1 METIWCMSS
10 ETYFHSSATDS
21 ARCLVGWA
29 QNRMQAAGVGPYMFV
44 VLNSV
49 CVGSQN
55 AGLRRGCDRSVGLGM
70 ATGGLKDNFLKNEN
84 QYWIEKKKKR
94 RRKSL
99 CLLSWVTPVEPENT
113 GSPRCQIPSFPDP
126 IVELHTWCH
135 WILGIPAVAVRVSA
149 TLGFGKSGSVEITC
163 TINRFKICTASLV
176 RVSVQE
182 TVSIVDGRRTPSI
195 SDHMVKNRMDTTL
208 LFTSHKNTLNWKNQG
223 KKTVPDQHDDPKMRG
238 WARQL
243 TAYRVSKFVIGYDK
257 FV

>member
-1 METIWCMSS
+1 
-10 ETYFHSSATDS
+10 
-21 ARCLVGWA
+21 
-29 QNRMQAAGVGPYMFV
+29 MQAAGVGPYMFV
-44 VLNSV
+44 VFNSV

-70 ATGGLKDNFLKNEN
+70 ATGGLKDNEIKMKIN
-84 QYWIEKKKKR
+84 IESRKKKKKER
-94 RRKSL
+94 NSL
-99 CLLSWVTPVEPENT
+99 CLLSSVTPVEPENT

-149 TLGFGKSGSVEITC
+149 TPGFAKSGSVEITC

-182 TVSIVDGRRTPSI
+182 SVSTLYCRRRTPSI